1 MCSVATLA
9 LLGCAS
15 LSPGVSLYPAR
26 LFACMRRF
34 SLQTCMPACTPAWT
48 LIFCVQDYVTV
59 EGNPVEGLYFIT
71 AGTVEVFQVRGAL

>member
-1 MCSVATLA
+1 VD
-9 LLGCAS
+9 
-15 LSPGVSLYPAR
+15 PEAR

-34 SLQTCMPACTPAWT
+34 SFQTCMPACTPAWI